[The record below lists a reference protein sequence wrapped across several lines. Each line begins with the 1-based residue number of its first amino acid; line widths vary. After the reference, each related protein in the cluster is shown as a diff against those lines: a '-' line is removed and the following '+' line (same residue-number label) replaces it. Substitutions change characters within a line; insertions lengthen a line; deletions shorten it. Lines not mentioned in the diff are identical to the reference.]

1 MVLLLAVFFAGP
13 QFAQDTKAVHKD
25 YDWGGAAVWELTWD
39 SIATGTEV
47 LLDNLS
53 IRLKNT
59 KAQNLAIFFE
69 RRQVIRFGSYAD
81 ILDHGRFV
89 LPESLDPAFD
99 AQLMPFDQRHEGAL
113 PLWFNARLDHF
124 AARIIRAN
132 GTWGE
137 IGVFSGV
144 QREQVRTPQSME
156 TAWTYVLDLQSIVPG
171 DVVEVRWKY
180 MVPYNNY
187 WEGSNGWRGFQWM
200 DNWARLTS
208 WRVFFHGDLPI
219 REQCV
224 SMDYNLKHGLV
235 LGGTPP
241 ESKELKGDNVKVSW
255 SNSSLPECTNE
266 VNARLAW
273 DLPFITIRLAPED
286 TRYFT
291 RDRYSGMLHQQ
302 PYWMYVI
309 RTREAKAFFWKQA
322 AHKHVPDRQN
332 KLLNEFVDGFT
343 AQVPMQDKARH
354 MERMHEEIATHF
366 TYEDDQDWFN
376 DIDHGLP
383 RMGDQLKEKRLRNI
397 SRYDLYAKLAN
408 AIDAPYST
416 AYLLDK
422 RVGTLNDRW
431 LTPLWASEF
440 LIGVRD
446 GDAVMWMHPKCSP
459 SGTLANE
466 LPFYWQG
473 APALLMDLERLA
485 KDYPDPPLFVDLPV
499 SDAIGNVRGIEYEVD
514 VDGTQATGSVR
525 VFLSGQFSTLGRGAY
540 EGLPTDG
547 SVSPLYGSVAYARDG
562 IVPGVKGTSHLDP
575 DPPFRFRTNSEVVL
589 PKLTAPVK
597 DGKFSLDL
605 SRFFAHVV
613 PNEFIAVE
621 RDLPFYWDFPQ
632 EDRLIIDLHFEDPVE
647 VLNLD
652 GIERSASTPNASIER
667 TVSRSSKYDIRV
679 ESRLVVAG
687 EREEVSAAFQLEEL
701 LRVAKAEGLHLEL
714 RPEDP
719 QP

>member
-1 MVLLLAVFFAGP
+1 VVFLLAVFFAVP

-25 YDWGGAAVWELTWD
+25 YDWGGAAVWDHGWD
-39 SIATGTEV
+39 SISAGTEV
-47 LLDNLS
+47 LDDRLS

-69 RRQVIRFGSYAD
+69 RSQVIRFGSDAD
-81 ILDHGRFV
+81 ILEHGRFV

-99 AQLMPFDQRHEGAL
+99 AQLTPFDHRDEDPL
-113 PLWFNARLDHF
+113 PLWFNVRLDHF

-137 IGVFSGV
+137 IGVFSSV
-144 QREQVRTPQSME
+144 QREEVRTPRSME
-156 TAWTYVLDLQSIVPG
+156 TAWSYTLDLQSIAPG

-187 WEGSNGWRGFQWM
+187 WEGSSGWRGFQWM

-219 REQCV
+219 REQTV
-224 SMDYNLKHGLV
+224 SVAYHLKHGLV

-241 ESKELKGDNVKVSW
+241 NNKKEDGDNVVVSW
-255 SNSSLPECTNE
+255 SNSSLPACTNE
-266 VNARLAW
+266 VNARLAA
-273 DLPFITIRLAPED
+273 DLPFITARLAPED

-291 RDRYSGMLHQQ
+291 RDRYSGIARQQ

-309 RTREAKAFFWKQA
+309 RTREAKAFFWKLV

-343 AQVPMQDKARH
+343 SRDPNLEKARI
-354 MERMHEEIATHF
+354 MELMHEEIAINF
-366 TYEDDQDWFN
+366 AYEDDLDWFK
-376 DIDHGLP
+376 DIDRGLP
-383 RMGDQLKEKRLRNI
+383 RMGDQLHEKRLRNI
-397 SRYDLYAKLAN
+397 SRYDIYAKLAN

-422 RVGTLNDRW
+422 RVGTMNDNW
-431 LTPLWASEF
+431 LTTLWANEF

-446 GDAVMWMHPKCSP
+446 GEEVLWMHPKCSP

-473 APALLMDLERLA
+473 APALLMDLEHLA
-485 KDYPDPPLFVDLPV
+485 MDYPDPPLFVDLPV
-499 SDAIGNVRGIEYEVD
+499 SDASGNVRGIEYAVD
-514 VDGTQATGSVR
+514 VNGTRSTGSVR
-525 VFLSGQFSTLGRGAY
+525 VFLSGQFSTLGRGSYA
-540 EGLPTDG
+540 ELPMDG
-547 SVSPLYGSVAYARDG
+547 SVNPVYGSIAYDREG
-562 IVPGVKGTSHLDP
+562 IVPGVKSASHVDP
-575 DPPFRFRTNSEVVL
+575 DPPFRFRIGADVVL
-589 PKLTAPVK
+589 PELSTPPKEGV
-597 DGKFSLDL
+597 FSVDL

-613 PNEFIAVE
+613 PNKFNAAE
-621 RDLPFYWDFPQ
+621 RDLPFYWDFEQ
-632 EDRLIIDLHFEDPVE
+632 EDRLIIDLYFNDTVV
-647 VLNLD
+647 VLNTEEV
-652 GIERSASTPNASIER
+652 ERSASTPNASIER
-667 TVSRSSKYDIRV
+667 TVTQVSPNSIRV
-679 ESRLVVAG
+679 ESRLLVLA
-687 EREEVSAAFQLEEL
+687 EREEVSDAVQLEEL
-701 LRVAKAEGLHLEL
+701 LQVAKAEGLHLQL
-714 RPEDP
+714 RSEDP